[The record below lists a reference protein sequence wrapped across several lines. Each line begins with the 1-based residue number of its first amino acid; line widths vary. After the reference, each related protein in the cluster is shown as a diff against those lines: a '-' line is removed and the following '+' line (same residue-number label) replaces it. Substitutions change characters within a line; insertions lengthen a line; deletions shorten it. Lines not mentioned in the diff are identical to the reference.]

1 MSMRIYKSIWEN
13 QINRTLIFSFL
24 MIIWTLLI
32 ELYLIFFP
40 VDVIKENIFLRWIYT
55 DVFGFQLLLDGFHLF
70 IWGLCFF
77 FTWITYVTI
86 KEASKFPS
94 ASVSEFIIFALV
106 FLVFVVIFTN
116 MFIGIMFLLIAFL
129 EFIYLY
135 FSVANS

>member
-1 MSMRIYKSIWEN
+1 MSMKVYKSIWEN

-24 MIIWTLLI
+24 MIIWSLLI

-40 VDVIKENIFLRWIYT
+40 VDVIKENIFLGWLYT
-55 DVFGFQLLLDGFHLF
+55 DIFGFQLLLDAFHLL

-86 KEASKFPS
+86 KEASRLPS
-94 ASVSEFIIFALV
+94 ANVTEYIILGLV

-116 MFIGIMFLLIAFL
+116 MFIGMMFLLIAFL
-129 EFIYLY
+129 EFSYLY
-135 FSVANS
+135 FSVANN

>member
-1 MSMRIYKSIWEN
+1 MKVYKSIWEN

-24 MIIWTLLI
+24 MIIWSLLI

-40 VDVIKENIFLRWIYT
+40 VDVIKENIFLGWLYT
-55 DVFGFQLLLDGFHLF
+55 DIFGFQLLLDAFHLL

-86 KEASKFPS
+86 KEASRLPS
-94 ASVSEFIIFALV
+94 ANVTEYIILGLV

-116 MFIGIMFLLIAFL
+116 MFIGMMFLLIAFL
-129 EFIYLY
+129 EFSYLY
-135 FSVANS
+135 FSVANN

>member
-1 MSMRIYKSIWEN
+1 MSMKVYKSIWEN

-24 MIIWTLLI
+24 MVIWSLLI

-40 VDVIKENIFLRWIYT
+40 ADVIKENIFLGWLYT
-55 DVFGFQLLLDGFHLF
+55 DILGFQLLLDAFHLV

-86 KEASKFPS
+86 KEASKLPS
-94 ASVSEFIIFALV
+94 ANVSEYIILGFV

-116 MFIGIMFLLIAFL
+116 IFIGVMFLIIAFL
-129 EFIYLY
+129 EFSYLY
-135 FSVANS
+135 FSVAR